1 MSKSWNKEEVVYE
14 EVFDSYSMDLNTFR
28 AQLNV
33 RLAEFN
39 ENEDGYTY
47 YISSGTRNYYQ
58 ATDAAKLKG
67 CESVTISV
75 TCSDGVTLGQGS
87 TQYKC
92 RKCGS
97 SLNAHTKECAM
108 QTSVTENNL
117 DLSELDA
124 LLNEANSQAANLE
137 AQIGTLENENA
148 VLLKKISTASIEDAA
163 AYRQQYNANKTRID
177 RLKGELAEWKKKQS
191 DYAQAKSEAADDNS
205 VATDD
210 YYRIPAI
217 MQDCKAAYGLT
228 WQDGGSWNGYSY
240 VRKATMPNINGIIT
254 FKATVSIARKPKYF
268 SASRFTVPSSK
279 SNGN

>member
-1 MSKSWNKEEVVYE
+1 MSKNWNKEEVVYE

-47 YISSGTRNYYQ
+47 YISSGARNYYQ

-108 QTSVTENNL
+108 QTSVTENDL

-124 LLNEANSQAANLE
+124 LLNEANSQAANIE
-137 AQIGTLENENA
+137 AQIGALENENA
-148 VLLKKISTASIEDAA
+148 VLLKKSVRRALRMRRLTGSST
-163 AYRQQYNANKTRID
+163 TRT
-177 RLKGELAEWKKKQS
+177 RHG
-191 DYAQAKSEAADDNS
+191 
-205 VATDD
+205 
-210 YYRIPAI
+210 
-217 MQDCKAAYGLT
+217 
-228 WQDGGSWNGYSY
+228 
-240 VRKATMPNINGIIT
+240 
-254 FKATVSIARKPKYF
+254 
-268 SASRFTVPSSK
+268 
-279 SNGN
+279 